1 MTTSW
6 FKIKELYGLTSDAEI
21 MVMWCLNNGFVHS
34 NDDFFVAGYMT
45 MSQNCNNS
53 LDKPDTIHVCIAAG
67 NLKRAFEALPE
78 MDFIRFQRQD
88 GNVREHSYKRFRR
101 LVWAIQERAL

>member
-45 MSQNCNNS
+45 MSQKCNKS
-53 LDKPDTIHVCIAAG
+53 LDTNDCIHVCIAAG
-67 NLKRAFEALPE
+67 DMKAAFEIVPK

-88 GNVREHSYKRFRR
+88 GNVREYSYERFRR
-101 LVWAIQERAL
+101 LVWAM